1 MRVELL
7 SLDLVLIF
15 VRIVEHN
22 YLHGA
27 FKCIR
32 VFEID
37 LDTTFTNLVLR
48 LFPCF
53 NQLTF

>member
-1 MRVELL
+1 MRIELL

-15 VRIVEHN
+15 IRIVEHN

-37 LDTTFTNLVLR
+37 LDATFTNLVLR
-48 LFPCF
+48 LFPSF
-53 NQLTF
+53 NKLTF